1 MIKVL
6 IDTHIDALDV
16 EGAMSLLSEQR
27 REKVREIRH
36 EGTRRQSVAAYLLL
50 CKALGMEKP
59 VFTFTE
65 TGKPLLRDHPEVHF
79 SMSHCRGAVA
89 VAVSDRPVGI
99 DIESV
104 RERLDA
110 SLVRYTMNDDEVREI
125 EGAEHRETAFMRL
138 WTRKEAL
145 VKMTGEG
152 ISDSMR
158 NTLTDRHDVKF
169 SCHDRDG
176 FICTVCR
183 ERSEKESLDAR
194 LEQIGMCA
202 SAHKA

>member
-1 MIKVL
+1 
-6 IDTHIDALDV
+6 
-16 EGAMSLLSEQR
+16 R

-36 EGTRRQSVAAYLLL
+36 EATRRQSVAAYLLL

-59 VFTFTE
+59 VFTYTE

-99 DIESV
+99 DIEGI

-125 EGAEHRETAFMRL
+125 EEAEHRETAFMRL

-152 ISDSMR
+152 ISNSMR
-158 NTLTDRHDVKF
+158 NTLIERHNVEF

-183 ERSEKESLDAR
+183 ERSGYLS
-194 LEQIGMCA
+194 
-202 SAHKA
+202 S